1 MIVEERF
8 VTYINS
14 LNTGNTPL
22 LEEIEQEAHGSGV
35 PIIRRE
41 MQSFLKFLLA
51 AARPAKDIG
60 GRDCHRVFCSFYGR
74 I

>member
-35 PIIRRE
+35 PIIRG
-41 MQSFLKFLLA
+41 K
-51 AARPAKDIG
+51 
-60 GRDCHRVFCSFYGR
+60 CRVF
-74 I
+74 

>member
-35 PIIRRE
+35 PIIRH
-41 MQSFLKFLLA
+41 S
-51 AARPAKDIG
+51 P
-60 GRDCHRVFCSFYGR
+60 S
-74 I
+74 